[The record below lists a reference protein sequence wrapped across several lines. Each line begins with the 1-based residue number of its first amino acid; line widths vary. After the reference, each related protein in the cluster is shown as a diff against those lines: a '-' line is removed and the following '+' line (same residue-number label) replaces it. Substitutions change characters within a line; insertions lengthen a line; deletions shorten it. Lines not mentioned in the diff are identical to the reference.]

1 MMKRKGFGIVI
12 VLSLLLTIACST
24 ATCPMDTVVTC
35 NYDFYDADGTTSLL
49 FDTLTVTIAKPTTFY
64 IYTKEGKKDSVSRT
78 RIVALVDSGYTET
91 VKKLKVDTTLVN
103 SLANGGDMRV
113 PMSFYAS
120 VDTLVLH
127 YKKILLPD
135 TMYVFHEGYTH
146 VETPECGSY
155 RFHNLKEIRTTD
167 RCIDRVEII
176 NPKVNYEKEYNV
188 RIYFNTLPE

>member
-1 MMKRKGFGIVI
+1 MRKGSGIVM

-35 NYDFYDADGTTSLL
+35 NYDFFDADGNTSVLY
-49 FDTLTVTIAKPTTFY
+49 DTLTVTIAKPTTFY

-78 RIVALVDSGYTET
+78 RITALVDSGYTET

-103 SLANGGDMRV
+103 NLANGGSIKV
-113 PMSFYAS
+113 PMSYYAS

-176 NPKVNYEKEYNV
+176 NPKVNYEKEFNV
-188 RIYFNTLPE
+188 KIYFNTLPE